1 MIPKRI
7 LLIEDD
13 PDIQRLLGLTLQL
26 TAGAEVSAASEGAE
40 GLALA
45 LSLQPE
51 LILLDRMLPDMEGT
65 AVLHALKAKAETAKI
80 PVIFLSARA
89 GEAEIIHAT
98 AQGAVGYI
106 VKPFDP
112 MGLATEIARILEAA
126 R

>member
-1 MIPKRI
+1 VIPKRI

-26 TAGAEVSAASEGAE
+26 TAGAEVKSASEGHE

-45 LSLQPE
+45 SDWQPE

-65 AVLHALKAKAETAKI
+65 AVLARLKANPATAAI

-89 GEAEIIHAT
+89 GEAEIAAAT

-112 MGLATEIARILEAA
+112 MGLAAEITRILEAA

>member
-1 MIPKRI
+1 MLPTRI

-13 PDIQRLLGLTLQL
+13 PDIQKLLGLTLKL
-26 TAGAEVSAASEGAE
+26 TAGAEVQAASEGGD

-45 LSLQPE
+45 ASWQPE

-65 AVLHALKAKAETAKI
+65 AVLQALKADPATAAI

-89 GEAEIIHAT
+89 GENEIVT
-98 AQGAVGYI
+98 AIGKGAVGYI

-112 MGLATEIARILEAA
+112 MGLAAEIGRILEAA
-126 R
+126 E

>member
-13 PDIQRLLGLTLQL
+13 PDIQRLLGLTLKL
-26 TAGAEVSAASEGAE
+26 TAGAEIQGATE
-40 GLALA
+40 GLDGIAMA
-45 LSLQPE
+45 KEWQPE

-65 AVLHALKAKAETAKI
+65 AVLQALKAETATAAI

-89 GEAEIIHAT
+89 GEAEIEAAIAE
-98 AQGAVGYI
+98 GAVGYI

-112 MGLATEIARILEAA
+112 MGLAAEIGRILEAA
-126 R
+126 Q

>member
-13 PDIQRLLGLTLQL
+13 PDIQRLLGLTLKL
-26 TAGAEVSAASEGAE
+26 TAGAEVQAATEGQD
-40 GLALA
+40 GIALA
-45 LSLQPE
+45 QAWQPE

-65 AVLHALKAKAETAKI
+65 AVLQTLKAEPTTATI

-89 GEAEIIHAT
+89 GEHEILAAIGK
-98 AQGAVGYI
+98 GAVGYI

-112 MGLATEIARILEAA
+112 MGLAAEIARILEAA
-126 R
+126 Q